1 MVNNSNQY
9 NATNSSAAAMFI
21 DAATIAG
28 SAYAPFLTHC
38 GKDARALFSRVYE
51 RACAFSQIPLIL
63 NSNTTAQFGSNN
75 VNFDFPKNADYVNG
89 LYLRFL
95 ITNSDPSANASL
107 NFLRTVNFGH
117 QLIQKCSMKF
127 GGRDVVSLNNH
138 ILNLMQVYH
147 VPNSQ
152 KRNYYNMINGNH
164 ARNPSMLPSGSAYYD
179 SVSSLDCAQG
189 NNNEFEVIVPLPF
202 WFCQQ
207 SNNGAALPIAAIP
220 YNELQLSLDIADLNK
235 VFSGPDR
242 NQVSFKISK
251 VEAIAN
257 SIVVSNEERAAMAC
271 TPRDVLMR
279 QYDHVQ
285 VPVSRTEAKNTVKHT
300 LSPSKPVQAIYFG
313 AHGSPSLQQDLS
325 NVQID
330 LSDNA
335 VMGDPSVYCDLSGT
349 SLVRAASFNYDN
361 KARVGRQ
368 SYQYYQNVQP
378 LFHSVGSGYSG
389 IRDEG
394 KLMYSFALDVNSFDH
409 TGYVDMGK
417 LSSVSV
423 DIDLAEQTGLAKN
436 GPVNQTT
443 VGKFQTCQ
451 LEFVLEELSIGRFS
465 GGAFGT
471 PIL

>member
-28 SAYAPFLTHC
+28 SAYAPFLTQV
-38 GKDARALFSRVYE
+38 GGESRALFSRVYE
-51 RACAFSQIPLIL
+51 KACAFSQVPLIL
-63 NSNTTAQFGSNN
+63 NSTGKAQFDSTQ
-75 VNFDFPKNADYVNG
+75 VNFEFPKNTDYING

-95 ITNSDPSANASL
+95 ITNDDPSNNSSL
-107 NFLRTVNFGH
+107 NFLRSVNFGH
-117 QLIQKCSMKF
+117 QLIQKCSVKF
-127 GGRDVVSLNNH
+127 GGRPIVELNNH

-147 VPNSQ
+147 TPNSQ
-152 KRNYYNMINGNH
+152 KRNYFNMINGNH
-164 ARNPSMLPSGSAYYD
+164 AKNPSLLPNGSTYYD
-179 SVSSLDCAQG
+179 SVSSLDSSQG
-189 NNNEFEVIVPLPF
+189 NHENFEIIVPLPF

-207 SNNGAALPIAAIP
+207 GNNGAALPIAAIP
-220 YNELQLSLDIADLNK
+220 YNDLQLSLDISPINK
-235 VFSGPDR
+235 VFTGPDR
-242 NQVSFKISK
+242 NNANFSIFK

-257 SIVVSNEERAAMAC
+257 AIVVSNEERAAMAC
-271 TPRDVLMR
+271 TPRDVLLR
-279 QYDHVQ
+279 QYNHVQ
-285 VPVSRTEAKNTVKHT
+285 VPVSATEARNTVKHT
-300 LSPSKPVQAIYFG
+300 LSPTRPVQAIYFG
-313 AHGSPSLQQDLS
+313 AHGSASLATDLNGIDLS
-325 NVQID
+325 N
-330 LSDNA
+330 NA
-335 VMGDPSVYCDLSGT
+335 IMGDASVYCDLSGT
-349 SLVRAASFNYDN
+349 SLVRAAAFNYDN

-368 SYQYYQNVQP
+368 PYQYYQNVQP
-378 LFHSVGSGYSG
+378 FFHSVGSGYSG

-423 DIDLAEQTGLAKN
+423 DIDLAEQTGLMKN
-436 GPVNQTT
+436 GPLNQTT
-443 VGKFQTCQ
+443 VGKFQKCE